1 MPSLEIMSAYLYPQE
16 PHQRNEPLSAESS
29 ECFPSENVNSFD
41 VITDIS
47 QHGEKRFV
55 LLK

>member
-1 MPSLEIMSAYLYPQE
+1 MPSLEIMSAYLFPQE
-16 PHQRNEPLSAESS
+16 PHQRNEFS
-29 ECFPSENVNSFD
+29 ECFPTEWVNSFD
-41 VITDIS
+41 VITNIS